1 MIVEAIVGRTG
12 YPGGVTSREP
22 STSLVPAELRDR
34 TDYLLC
40 KVSETV
46 KRLAD
51 DAFAAHGLRGSHH
64 AVLRVLAA
72 GEPIAQQDVAG
83 RLYVDP
89 STIVDL
95 IDQLEDQGLIVRE
108 RNPRDRRAYLV
119 QVTEEGRA
127 RLAAADATAESLQH
141 SLFDALDEQDR
152 DRFRALLGKLAALP
166 GKSGKPVPLTGEPRA
181 PRTGRRRRSA

>member
-12 YPGGVTSREP
+12 YPEVVTAREP
-22 STSLVPAELRDR
+22 SKSLVPAELQDR

-51 DAFAAHGLRGSHH
+51 DSFAAHGLRGSHH

-72 GEPIAQQDVAG
+72 GEPVTQQDVAG

-119 QVTEEGRA
+119 QVTEEGRS
-127 RLAAADATAESLQH
+127 RLAEADATAQVLQH
-141 SLFDALDEQDR
+141 SLFDALDEQER
-152 DRFRALLGKLAALP
+152 NQLRALLGKLAALP
-166 GKSGKPVPLTGEPRA
+166 AKSGKPVPLTGEPRS
-181 PRTGRRRRSA
+181 PRAGRRRRSA

>member
-1 MIVEAIVGRTG
+1 MT
-12 YPGGVTSREP
+12 PREP
-22 STSLVPAELRDR
+22 SITTASRSLVPAELQDR

-40 KVSETV
+40 KVSETL

-51 DAFAAHGLRGSHH
+51 DTFAAHGLRGSHH

-72 GEPIAQQDVAG
+72 CGPVTQQDVAG

-95 IDQLEDQGLIVRE
+95 IDHLEEQGLIVRE

-119 QVTEEGRA
+119 QVTDEGRT
-127 RLAAADATAESLQH
+127 RLSVADATAASLQESL
-141 SLFDALDEQDR
+141 FVGLDPHDR
-152 DRFRALLGKLAALP
+152 DQLHELLGKLAALP
-166 GKSGKPVPLTGEPRA
+166 ESPDRRIPLTGEASRA
-181 PRTGRRRRSA
+181 RRSARRRRSA